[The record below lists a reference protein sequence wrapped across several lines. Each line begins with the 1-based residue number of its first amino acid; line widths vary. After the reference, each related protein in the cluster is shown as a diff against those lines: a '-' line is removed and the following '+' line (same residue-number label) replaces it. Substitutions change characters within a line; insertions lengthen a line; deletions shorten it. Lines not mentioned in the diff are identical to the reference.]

1 MSLDPYRNRFTQL
14 LHALFGS
21 VALLLGEA
29 MHSQRTSQTALQ
41 RQNADLAHAN
51 NDIDRLGIELR
62 EAARSNLLLEK
73 EHARRLKAEI
83 HDEPG
88 QNLTAM
94 HARLKLAEN
103 LLDAAQRS
111 DGTASIVDILGT
123 MRRSLHG
130 LMDSLS
136 GVSSSHQRSPRMKRI
151 P

>member
-1 MSLDPYRNRFTQL
+1 MSLDRYRNRFTQL
-14 LHALFGS
+14 LLALFGS
-21 VALLLGEA
+21 VALLLGAA
-29 MHSQRTSQTALQ
+29 MHSQRTSQAALQ

-51 NDIDRLGIELR
+51 NDLDRLGIKLR
-62 EAARSNLLLEK
+62 DAARRNLLLEK
-73 EHARRLKAEI
+73 EQARRLKAEI

-88 QNLTAM
+88 QNLMAM

-111 DGTASIVDILGT
+111 DVTGSIVDILGR
-123 MRRSLHG
+123 MRRLVHR